1 MVIFTI
7 FRQGTAKIFFVG
19 IFVFVPISVKDTMP
33 NRFFHI
39 KALVDTV
46 NTEKALSK
54 LKIVFREISLTPT
67 LLGHSV
73 WASIESCHAKQSD
86 RLHRTHQVF
95 PNCYIVTSCIHD
107 GEVSGY

>member
-1 MVIFTI
+1 M
-7 FRQGTAKIFFVG
+7 
-19 IFVFVPISVKDTMP
+19 
-33 NRFFHI
+33 

-54 LKIVFREISLTPT
+54 LNIVFREISLTQT

>member
-1 MVIFTI
+1 MRT
-7 FRQGTAKIFFVG
+7 
-19 IFVFVPISVKDTMP
+19 FVPVSDKDTMP
-33 NRFFHI
+33 KHLFMIEYVNRFFRM

-46 NTEKALSK
+46 NTEKVLSK
-54 LKIVFREISLTPT
+54 LNIVFREISLTPT